1 MIRIAVRFLGL
12 ERMRRQMERR
22 AAKSRDRLTVALDE
36 AAAAVHGEAQRLIQ
50 DPPKT
55 GRVYTT
61 TFFTDKSGRLR
72 RGKKR
77 PAHQASAPGEA
88 PANDYS
94 TLVNSIVIDRTD
106 IARGR
111 IVIAATAKH
120 ARPLELGTRTMAP
133 RPFLRR
139 ALRTMRGRVIKL
151 VREAL

>member
-1 MIRIAVRFLGL
+1 MIRIGVRFPSLQ
-12 ERMRRQMERR
+12 RFRARMMRRARGDG
-22 AAKSRDRLTVALDE
+22 ARLALALDE
-36 AAAAVHGEAQRLIQ
+36 AAQAVQGEAQRLIQ

-72 RGKKR
+72 RGEKR

-94 TLVNSIVIDRTD
+94 TFLNSIVIDRTD
-106 IARGR
+106 LPRGR
-111 IVIAATAKH
+111 IVIAATAQH
-120 ARPLELGTRTMAP
+120 ARHLELGTRKMKP

-139 ALRTMRGRVIKL
+139 ALRTMRGRIIAIVSA
-151 VREAL
+151 AL